1 MTFRVNL
8 LSLLAL
14 LLVATA
20 CNAPAVSSPG
30 SADPTTTPQASDAPS
45 ACAVDPQLETR
56 TIGIITAEREIEL
69 EVEMAFTPEQR
80 ALGLMNR
87 QSLGDDCGM
96 LFVFEEDADG
106 GFWMKNT
113 LIPLDIAYLDSN
125 ATVVSIK
132 RMEPCEADPCP
143 AYEPGQAYRY
153 ALEVNAG
160 ALEQWGVSLGD
171 QVKLTP

>member
-1 MTFRVNL
+1 MTLRMKL
-8 LSLLAL
+8 LPLIAL

-20 CNAPAVSSPG
+20 CNTPAVSPS
-30 SADPTTTPQASDAPS
+30 SVEATSPQASSAS
-45 ACAVDPQLETR
+45 LACAVDPGLETR
-56 TIGIITAEREIEL
+56 TIGIITAEREIEI

-87 QSLGDDCGM
+87 ELLGDECGM

-113 LIPLDIAYLDSN
+113 LIPLDIAYLDSS

-143 AYEPGQAYRY
+143 TYDPGQAYRY

-160 ALEQWGVSLGD
+160 ALEQWGIALGD
-171 QVKLTP
+171 QVELSP